1 METTMAMLVASS
13 EIASTCLRGHPQGC
27 CWVPLHKKRRVYA
40 MEKTLPYYGWWMII
54 IATKLIGI
62 LYGKVKNVST
72 RVTEIS
78 LRSSHAG
85 FTGRI
90 GQSQWPKKHF
100 YVSMCC
106 RKMHPDGKCGDGS
119 IMNWVCYCWIETSCR
134 SSHVFLLSI
143 PFLECIGRFLHL
155 LLVYFDTTKVLV
167 MGNGSAY
174 WIDICTHLS
183 FKFLMRSY
191 SHTYMHIDV

>member
-54 IATKLIGI
+54 RNKTNSFFLN
-62 LYGKVKNVST
+62 GKVKNVST
-72 RVTEIS
+72 RETEIS

-90 GQSQWPKKHF
+90 LGNHNDQKNT
-100 YVSMCC
+100 SMCLC
-106 RKMHPDGKCGDGS
+106 AVEKCTL
-119 IMNWVCYCWIETSCR
+119 MVNVEM
-134 SSHVFLLSI
+134 VLLWTGFAI
-143 PFLECIGRFLHL
+143 VELKLPIGRPMF
-155 LLVYFDTTKVLV
+155 F
-167 MGNGSAY
+167 
-174 WIDICTHLS
+174 S
-183 FKFLMRSY
+183 FQFPF
-191 SHTYMHIDV
+191 